1 MSAFTAQWL
10 DLREP
15 ADRRARNGDL
25 MAAVASCFSDRTQIT
40 VTDLGCGTGA
50 TMRALA
56 PYLPARQ
63 NWRMVDHDPD
73 LLAAIGQRCRRLLP
87 TTQAIAWQLHHTDLQ
102 HDLEAIMALPADLVT
117 ISALL
122 DLTSIAWLER
132 LADAAAA
139 HRQPIYTTLVYNGH
153 IACEPV
159 DPFDAQVLLA
169 FNAHQVRDKGFGRA
183 VGPLASARATE
194 RLAAR
199 HFNIRHADADWVL
212 DGNDAVL
219 QEELVQG
226 WYQAA
231 CEQDVLDR
239 RELDRWRVRRL
250 ESAREKH
257 ARVTVGHVDIWA
269 YPSTLEPKSRSNSTS

>member
-1 MSAFTAQWL
+1 MSAFAAQWL

-15 ADRRARNGDL
+15 ADRRARNAGL
-25 MAAVASCFSDRTQIT
+25 MAAVARHFNDRAQIT
-40 VTDLGCGTGA
+40 VTDFGCGTGA

-56 PYLPARQ
+56 AHLPARQ
-63 NWRMVDHDPD
+63 SWRMVDNDPD
-73 LLAAIGQRCRRLLP
+73 LLAAIEQCCRGLLP
-87 TTQAIAWQLHHTDLQ
+87 TTQAIAWQPHHADLQ
-102 HDLEAIMALPADLVT
+102 DDLEAIMALPADLVT
-117 ISALL
+117 LSAFL
-122 DLTSIAWLER
+122 DLTATAWLER

-139 HRQPIYTTLVYNGH
+139 HRRPVYATLIYNGR
-153 IACEPV
+153 IACEPL

-169 FNAHQVRDKGFGRA
+169 FNSHQRRDKGFGA
-183 VGPLASARATE
+183 AMGPLASDQAIE

-219 QEELVQG
+219 QEQLVQG

-239 RELDRWRVRRL
+239 RELDRWLVRKL
-250 ESAREKH
+250 ESVRAKH
-257 ARVTVGHVDIWA
+257 VRVTVGHTDIWA
-269 YPSTLEPKSRSNSTS
+269 YPPALEPRSRSNSTS